1 MMKKNTVVIAGYYGF
16 GNAGDELLLRSLV
29 DQFRNQDPQCE
40 LIALSNNPEET
51 RRHFFIR
58 AVNRWN
64 PWAWI
69 GPFSQAKRLLLG
81 GGGLLQESTGP
92 WNHAYYLLLIVLA
105 KLFGCTTEVRSIG
118 VDPIESR
125 LNRGWTRWVFNHMVD
140 SISVRDVD
148 SQRALEAAG
157 VFRSIVRIPDLV
169 FQLEMPQTG
178 ATASEK
184 IGFAISPWPQRMGWD
199 QDVAFLLD
207 RISQQLNVSMELL
220 VFFPEQDGPLAQQI
234 AERCR
239 APVTVRQWQKVEDL
253 LGWMPSYQLVVGMRY
268 HALALAALSEKP
280 FVGWGFQRKVRSL
293 CRDLGQPMWTFER
306 GWEADAVLRQIGEA
320 WRQRDVL
327 PHRYQTLL
335 PALKMATPTINDI
348 PRIYPSHV

>member
-1 MMKKNTVVIAGYYGF
+1 MKRNAVVIAGYYGF

-40 LIALSNNPEET
+40 IIVLSSNPEET
-51 RRHFFIR
+51 SRHFSIR

-92 WNHAYYLLLIVLA
+92 WNHAYYLLLIVMA
-105 KLFGCTTEVRSIG
+105 KLLGCATEVRSIG
-118 VDPIESR
+118 VDPIENR
-125 LNRGWTRWVFNHMVD
+125 LNRWWTRWVFNHMVD
-140 SISVRDVD
+140 TISVRDAD
-148 SQRALEAAG
+148 SQRALEVAG
-157 VFRSIVRIPDLV
+157 VFRSIVRIPDLI
-169 FQLEMPQTG
+169 FQLEIPKGSSTP
-178 ATASEK
+178 SEK
-184 IGFAISPWPQRMGWD
+184 MGLAISPWPQRMGWD

-207 RISQQLNVSMELL
+207 RISQQLNISTELL
-220 VFFPEQDGPLAQQI
+220 VFFPDQDGPLAAQI
-234 AERCR
+234 VKRC
-239 APVTVRQWQKVEDL
+239 ATPVVVREWQNVEDI

-268 HALALAALSEKP
+268 HSLALAALAEKP
-280 FVGWGFQRKVRSL
+280 FLGWGFQRKVRSL

-306 GWEADAVLRQIGEA
+306 GWEADAVFRQISEA
-320 WRQRDVL
+320 WRHREML
-327 PHRYQTLL
+327 PHRYKTLL
-335 PALKMATPTINDI
+335 PALKTAAPTVKDI